1 MQEHRVGD
9 GFGESVHPAPHVL
22 VPFCRAHRFVEHGIK
37 GLGKRGRGEEVSGTG
52 TAEKNKTTSKADLN
66 ECNGKQKTNH
76 GVKSVW
82 GPDGFT
88 LRENWYMGLIRLRS
102 LMMKKRSDA
111 LSAAGR

>member
-1 MQEHRVGD
+1 MNR
-9 GFGESVHPAPHVL
+9 
-22 VPFCRAHRFVEHGIK
+22 
-37 GLGKRGRGEEVSGTG
+37 
-52 TAEKNKTTSKADLN
+52 
-66 ECNGKQKTNH
+66 CNRKQKTNH

-82 GPDGFT
+82 GPNGFT